1 MKTVIK
7 GITSIEEY
15 KMTKDAMEKQASL
28 AYERHMSF
36 VKDWSHGKPVKAWFD
51 NDGNICV
58 EYESGKWWHYKN
70 LDLPFPTWW

>member
-7 GITSIEEY
+7 GVTSIEEY
-15 KMTKDAMEKQASL
+15 KMAKDAMEKQVSL
-28 AYERHMSF
+28 AYERHMFF
-36 VKDWSHGKPVKAWFD
+36 VKDWPYGKPTKAWFD